1 MYIPVKIFL
10 ILLATQQAFARI
22 TPFPNENRYRSLSAV
37 KTVTLKGAFKM
48 KRGEIVSPTVA
59 YETWGTLSSDA
70 SNCIFIFTGLSPSAH
85 ACSSK
90 EDPSTGWW
98 EDMVGPNKPIDTN
111 EFFVICMNSLGSCFG
126 STGPFSV
133 NPETNTPYR
142 LSFPVLSVEDIANA
156 ASELL
161 NVLKI
166 DLLHTVVGPSMGGM
180 SALSFCL
187 QHPHRVKR
195 LISISSAT
203 RSSPFSIALR
213 SLQREIIRNDPNW
226 EEGNYN
232 LDGNGPISGMRLA
245 RKLGMITYRSAA
257 EWSNRFGRERAQ
269 DKDLK
274 GGAFGIDFEIE
285 SYLESHASK
294 FIGTFDP
301 NCYLYLSR
309 AMDLFDASDPDGN
322 LENSLRKLDLDQ
334 VLVIGVKTDLLFP
347 INQQEELAS
356 ALEKHVA
363 GVQLVK
369 LDSIQGH
376 DSFLVDMDRF
386 RPVISSFI

>member
-1 MYIPVKIFL
+1 
-10 ILLATQQAFARI
+10 
-22 TPFPNENRYRSLSAV
+22 
-37 KTVTLKGAFKM
+37 M
-48 KRGEIVSPTVA
+48 KRGEINNPTIA
-59 YETWGTLSSDA
+59 YETWGTLSPDS
-70 SNCIFIFTGLSPSAH
+70 SNCVFIFTGLSPSAH

-126 STGPFSV
+126 STGPISV
-133 NPETNTPYR
+133 DPETKEPYR

-161 NVLKI
+161 NALKI
-166 DLLHTVVGPSMGGM
+166 DVLHTVIGPSMGGM

-187 QHPHRVKR
+187 LHPDRVEN
-195 LISISSAT
+195 LISISSAA
-203 RSSPFSIALR
+203 RSTPFSIALR
-213 SLQREIIRNDPNW
+213 SLQREIIRKDPKW
-226 EEGNYN
+226 EEGNYDI
-232 LDGNGPISGMRLA
+232 DGNGPIDGMRLA
-245 RKLGMITYRSAA
+245 RKLGMITYRSPL

-269 DKDLK
+269 DKELK
-274 GGAFGIDFEIE
+274 SGAFGIDFEVE
-285 SYLESHASK
+285 SYLESQANK
-294 FIGTFDP
+294 FIGAFDP

-309 AMDLFDASDPDGN
+309 AMDLFDASDPDGD
-322 LENSLRKLDLDQ
+322 LENSLRNLDLDQ
-334 VLVIGVKTDLLFP
+334 VLVIGVNTDLLFP

-356 ALEKHVA
+356 ALEKHVRH
-363 GVQLVK
+363 VQLVK

>member
-1 MYIPVKIFL
+1 
-10 ILLATQQAFARI
+10 
-22 TPFPNENRYRSLSAV
+22 
-37 KTVTLKGAFKM
+37 M
-48 KRGEIVSPTVA
+48 KRGEIVSPTIA
-59 YETWGTLSSDA
+59 YETWGTLSPDA

-126 STGPFSV
+126 STGPISV
-133 NPETNTPYR
+133 NPDTNAPYR

-161 NVLKI
+161 NVLGI
-166 DLLHTVVGPSMGGM
+166 DFLHTVIGPSMGGM

-187 QHPHRVKR
+187 LHPQKVKR
-195 LISISSAT
+195 LISISSAA

-226 EEGNYN
+226 EEGNYD
-232 LDGNGPISGMRLA
+232 LDGNGPSNGMRLA
-245 RKLGMITYRSAA
+245 RKLGMITYRSAS

-269 DKDLK
+269 DKDPK

-285 SYLESHASK
+285 SYLESHANK
-294 FIGTFDP
+294 FIGAFDP

-347 INQQEELAS
+347 ISQQEELAL
-356 ALEKHVA
+356 ALEKYVEDVRL
-363 GVQLVK
+363 VQ

-386 RPVISSFI
+386 RPAISSFI